1 MRRIAAPRIS
11 AHDLACDRAF
21 WADLLALRARTNV
34 LPPHTAGGYR
44 NRRFAIIRDAAWITL
59 YRAIGPYPQIGVFLR
74 CTGLA
79 GEAYFALAQHGRSA
93 IEPRLRARLGP
104 GAEMEWGTSH
114 HPGMTDIAA
123 IIAAPLP
130 WDDAAAGLHIAWLL
144 QVGAAWWNDFAS
156 LAEDGTSAEP

>member
-1 MRRIAAPRIS
+1 MTPHSVAPRIS
-11 AHDLACDRAF
+11 AEDLACDRTF
-21 WADLLALRARTNV
+21 WADLLELRAQSRG

-59 YRAIGPYPQIGVFLR
+59 YRAISPYPQIGVFLR

-79 GEAYFALAQHGRSA
+79 GDAYFCLADRAREA
-93 IEPRLRARLGP
+93 IEPRLLAELGP

-130 WDDAAAGLHIAWLL
+130 W
-144 QVGAAWWNDFAS
+144 
-156 LAEDGTSAEP
+156 